1 MCSILCWILS
11 NWEALGCIFPM
22 FGLIHALPTRGRW
35 LWRKST
41 TGCIYKVSGRFQ
53 AIFGL
58 LQFPDDHQSN
68 RLWSP
73 VQPVMVLI
81 LCRCCALV
89 WPMLWTSLTRQS
101 WADAAAM
108 FCEEVCIHS
117 FRRGCIG
124 LGGSCMCVRGVLCGF
139 WVLFCWCLL
148 VAWACFCLG
157 CVELLPLPKG
167 TKTCLLQV
175 IFLFAFPLAFD
186 HLLEFFF
193 CSFPLFSFSL
203 FGYQMC
209 VLSMHS
215 SRGRLKT
222 CVVWGPVDGHILV
235 WGVIDNVVWTNSW
248 LSIAGAGCGLTSF
261 DANEEQDRKVDA
273 GEASRCG
280 ADK

>member
-101 WADAAAM
+101 WADAVAM

-124 LGGSCMCVRGVLCGF
+124 LGGSCMCVRAVLCGF
-139 WVLFCWCLL
+139 EICFVGVCLL
-148 VAWACFCLG
+148 LELVFVSVVSSCCPCLRG
-157 CVELLPLPKG
+157 PRLVFFKWSFSSPFLWLSI
-167 TKTCLLQV
+167 TCWS
-175 IFLFAFPLAFD
+175 
-186 HLLEFFF
+186 FF

-222 CVVWGPVDGHILV
+222 CVVWGPVDGHIRV

-248 LSIAGAGCGLTSF
+248 LSIAGAGCGLTSV